1 MEKFRYMHAASG
13 LQLHL
18 RQQVQREIGFKIYP
32 GALVLA
38 AYLREQPL
46 PVGTLVLELGAGVIG
61 LPSLVLAH
69 AGCTVVATVSN
80 ILTNS
85 AVLHCKP
92 PKCSRP
98 PIARSPRY
106 RTLLCRPAGRSCR
119 GREVAR
125 QY

>member
-1 MEKFRYMHAASG
+1 MDKFRYMHAASG

-46 PVGTLVLELGAGVIG
+46 PVGALVLELGAGVIG

-69 AGCTVVATVSN
+69 AGCTVVATVCN
-80 ILTNS
+80 VVTNS
-85 AVLHCKP
+85 AVSHPALSPLHVP
-92 PKCSRP
+92 
-98 PIARSPRY
+98 
-106 RTLLCRPAGRSCR
+106 TGRSRR